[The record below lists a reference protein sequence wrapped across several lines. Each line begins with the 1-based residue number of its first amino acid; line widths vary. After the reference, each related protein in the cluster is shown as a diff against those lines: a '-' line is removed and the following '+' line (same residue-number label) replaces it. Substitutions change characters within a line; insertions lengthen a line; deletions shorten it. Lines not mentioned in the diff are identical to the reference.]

1 MPEFDF
7 IAYINSV
14 SREQLVTLVLKFA
27 PDSYRE
33 QMRNLNLDAENA
45 KKTFEKITRQIEQ
58 LFEDEELLNE
68 PADFEASIVEYGEKL
83 SAFWARFP
91 EETGDIFLH
100 CLKRIDDIEE
110 EGLLYNHYR
119 DRSYDGD
126 SFLEIIQRY
135 AASLPFQEKTQF
147 VLKLERL
154 LESFSHSSFY
164 SYESGL
170 NIIFSDV
177 EIPALKSLFMER
189 VAKNDTPYQ
198 HFYYR
203 FLSDALDDEEK
214 EYVLSR
220 IYHMDKSLSL
230 ELVDTLVQLQK
241 PLEAIRFL
249 EELRRAN
256 PDSRTF
262 SESLFIRLIELKAA
276 GGSTIKADLY
286 SGIKTYGTHTLLSKA
301 IQLIPEHKPEL
312 ELILESVSHY
322 YYLKY
327 LIGINRI
334 DEAHKLVI
342 DSKKLD
348 EHSIHQ
354 FFTAYFK
361 DYPEDASRYFSQLID
376 RELDYTGD
384 RHYESI
390 IDSLQY
396 LLKVDPTKAAQI
408 VVMIRT
414 DYKRRRNLIAML
426 DNLKSHTF

>member
-1 MPEFDF
+1 MG
-7 IAYINSV
+7 
-14 SREQLVTLVLKFA
+14 TL
-27 PDSYRE
+27 
-33 QMRNLNLDAENA
+33 
-45 KKTFEKITRQIEQ
+45 
-58 LFEDEELLNE
+58 
-68 PADFEASIVEYGEKL
+68 
-83 SAFWARFP
+83 
-91 EETGDIFLH
+91 
-100 CLKRIDDIEE
+100 
-110 EGLLYNHYR
+110 
-119 DRSYDGD
+119 
-126 SFLEIIQRY
+126 
-135 AASLPFQEKTQF
+135 
-147 VLKLERL
+147 RL
-154 LESFSHSSFY
+154 
-164 SYESGL
+164 
-170 NIIFSDV
+170 
-177 EIPALKSLFMER
+177 
-189 VAKNDTPYQ
+189 
-198 HFYYR
+198 
-203 FLSDALDDEEK
+203 
-214 EYVLSR
+214 
-220 IYHMDKSLSL
+220 
-230 ELVDTLVQLQK
+230 
-241 PLEAIRFL
+241 LEAIRFL